1 MKLEGSLDAF
11 SLPDIFQL
19 LSFTKKSGGLH
30 LAHDR
35 ADGVVFFTAGQVT
48 GASADSSRQPLAR
61 RIVGSGAVSDE
72 ALAAAVEAVAAGE
85 GIGVVRALL
94 DSGAVDGDLL
104 RQAAVEQAT
113 DAIFD
118 LLRWREGDFAFVM
131 DEVNPDEVG
140 VSLVVEDVL
149 ADAEARRANWDSVS
163 QVVPSP
169 QAVLVMPVVL
179 GAEPTVS
186 REEWALL
193 ALVDGRRTVAELV
206 DLTGSGQYAVVSTL
220 AALVQRGLLEVRPDG
235 AAEDHVTVVQRR
247 HELLSP
253 LEVFTPVVVP
263 AEPLADVHPEVP
275 ELHERHRAP
284 ADGDARD
291 DSGGAE
297 DRDSY
302 EDRDG
307 VDDSHS
313 VDDSLDSVDTAGTA
327 GADLG
332 EGEPAGEGAPEG
344 DREPA
349 LATAGLAGLPG
360 HDQPEQ
366 PQMLGGAHVPAD
378 VVPPRPEPFLPK
390 RQADFDDAG
399 LAGDAVHGGHAGA
412 PGSRPTGSVGSG
424 GGGNLGDV
432 VGATAEAPD
441 PAAAS
446 VIERDPN
453 VNRSLMLRL
462 IAGVRGL

>member
-35 ADGVVFFTAGQVT
+35 ADGVVFFAGGQVT

-61 RIVGSGAVSDE
+61 RIVGTGAVSDE
-72 ALAAAVEAVAAGE
+72 ALVAAVEAVAAGE

-94 DSGAVDGDLL
+94 DAGAVDADLL
-104 RQAAVEQAT
+104 RQAAQEQAT

-118 LLRWREGDFAFVM
+118 LLRWHDGDFAFVL

-140 VSLVVEDVL
+140 VSVSVEAVL
-149 ADAEARRANWDSVS
+149 ADAEARRATWESVS
-163 QVVPSP
+163 QVVPTP

-179 GAEPTVS
+179 AAEPAVS
-186 REEWALL
+186 REEWSLL
-193 ALVDGRRTVAELV
+193 ALVDGRRSVSELV

-220 AALVQRGLLEVRPDG
+220 ASLVQRGLLEVREEDQAG
-235 AAEDHVTVVQRR
+235 SAEDHVTVVLRR
-247 HELLSP
+247 QQLLSP
-253 LEVFTPVVVP
+253 LEAFTPVVVP
-263 AEPLADVHPEVP
+263 AVPAEDVRPEEP
-275 ELHERHRAP
+275 AP
-284 ADGDARD
+284 AAPPAEPPVAHVAEPHQPTGD
-291 DSGGAE
+291 SPPAE
-297 DRDSY
+297 DHTDVPAPGP
-302 EDRDG
+302 EP
-307 VDDSHS
+307 VD
-313 VDDSLDSVDTAGTA
+313 AGPDEELELVPASARAQQPSAESAESA
-327 GADLG
+327 G
-332 EGEPAGEGAPEG
+332 
-344 DREPA
+344 
-349 LATAGLAGLPG
+349 
-360 HDQPEQ
+360 Q
-366 PQMLGGAHVPAD
+366 PQMLGGAHVAQD

-390 RQADFDDAG
+390 RQADFDE
-399 LAGDAVHGGHAGA
+399 VGA
-412 PGSRPTGSVGSG
+412 PVARPTAPVVAADGSG
-424 GGGNLGDV
+424 GGAHVGAGSGVGDV
-432 VGATAEAPD
+432 VGATATAPD